1 MHARRDQNQP
11 HKDSNMNALS
21 EFKGGLLAGCAAALA
36 ALMLW
41 ASPASAVVCTG
52 SASDPET
59 CTARTGG
66 NGSACMGDLFG
77 GALVCT
83 ANDVRIGFADNVRDP
98 TTNTAITSCISGS
111 TLAFKAD
118 FHVELTA
125 QARYDIGLYFATD
138 GDAAHDGARAGQC
151 SVSKITAA
159 SNTSNFINLD
169 NPGAQPTDSC
179 GDIDDAHN
187 PQVVTLTL
195 SAACAEG
202 ALFFNPTTGKCQA
215 TSPGPGAAKCM
226 ALPNCT
232 SWRQTGA
239 NGVCDSPLDAF
250 PGTKSKCNCDDA
262 FGIPVIVEQAT
273 LAVVKTAYPTSV
285 TETGHDVTYTVQ
297 VTNNAQ
303 FVSVT
308 ISSIIDDL
316 YGDLSSDA
324 TNTLIKNSTCDSMV
338 GSVLAPGGSK
348 SCQFDAFVSGNTGD
362 EVTDTVE
369 VCGDDT
375 GNHHI
380 CGDDFAVVDITD
392 VAAAPTILKSASNLS
407 SLTVDV
413 EFTVT
418 VTNNSDLD
426 TLTVNSLNDDKF
438 GDITTTH
445 GAGGGFEQVVSTDCN
460 TLIGAA
466 NKIAV
471 SSNKSCKFVGRIL
484 ATGLHENVVTGSATD
499 SDGVTTNGSSTP
511 PLKDSAKVQVTVTL
525 NP

>member
-1 MHARRDQNQP
+1 MY
-11 HKDSNMNALS
+11 ALRK
-21 EFKGGLLAGCAAALA
+21 FKGGVLAGCAAALA
-36 ALMLW
+36 ALTFL

-52 SASDPET
+52 GAGDPET

-77 GALVCT
+77 GSLNCT
-83 ANDVRIGFADNVRDP
+83 ANDVRVGFADNVRDP
-98 TTNTAITSCISGS
+98 TTGSPIASCISGS
-111 TLAFKAD
+111 TLSFKAD

-151 SVSKITAA
+151 SVSKITATNNA
-159 SNTSNFINLD
+159 SNFINLD

-179 GDIDDAHN
+179 GDIDATHN

-195 SAACAEG
+195 SAACVQG
-202 ALFFNPTTGKCQA
+202 TLFYNPATGKCQA
-215 TSPGPGAAKCM
+215 TSPGPGADKCM

-239 NGVCDSPLDAF
+239 NGICDSPLDAF

-273 LAVVKTAYPTSV
+273 LAVVKTAVPT
-285 TETGHDVTYTVQ
+285 TAPETGRDITYTVQ

-308 ISSIIDDL
+308 ISSIVDDL

-324 TNTLIKNSTCDSMV
+324 NNTLIKNSTCDSMV

-348 SCQFDAFVSGNTGD
+348 SCQFDAFVSGNKGD

-369 VCGDDT
+369 VCGDDSAS
-375 GNHHI
+375 HHI
-380 CGDDFAVVDITD
+380 CGDDFETVTITD
-392 VAAAPTILKSASNLS
+392 VATAPLIDKLASNLNE
-407 SLTVDV
+407 LTVDV
-413 EFTVT
+413 EYTVK
-418 VTNNSDLD
+418 VTNQSTVD

-438 GDITTTH
+438 GDITSTH
-445 GAGGGFEQVVSTDCN
+445 AAGGGFEQVVSTDCN
-460 TLIGAA
+460 ALIGAA
-466 NKIAV
+466 NKIAANG
-471 SSNKSCKFVGRIL
+471 NKSCKFVGRIKV
-484 ATGLHENVVTGSATD
+484 TGLHENVVTGSATD
-499 SDGVTTNGSSTP
+499 SDGVTTDGTSTP
-511 PLKDSAKVQVTVTL
+511 PLKDNAKVQVTVTL

>member
-1 MHARRDQNQP
+1 MD
-11 HKDSNMNALS
+11 ALRK
-21 EFKGGLLAGCAAALA
+21 FKGRSLAVCAAAVA
-36 ALMLW
+36 ALMFW
-41 ASPASAVVCTG
+41 AAPASAVVCTG
-52 SASDPET
+52 GAGDPET
-59 CTARTGG
+59 CTARTAG

-83 ANDVRIGFADNVRDP
+83 ANDVRIGFADNVRNP
-98 TTNTAITSCISGS
+98 TTGTPITSCISGS
-111 TLAFKAD
+111 TLDFKAD

-151 SVSKITAA
+151 SVSKITATN
-159 SNTSNFINLD
+159 NTGNFINLD
-169 NPGAQPTDSC
+169 NPGAQPADTC
-179 GDIDDAHN
+179 GDIDATHN
-187 PQVVTLTL
+187 PQVITLTL

-202 ALFFNPTTGKCQA
+202 ALFFNPATGNCQA

-239 NGVCDSPLDAF
+239 NGVCDSPIDAF

-273 LAVVKTAYPTSV
+273 LAVVKTANPTSV
-285 TETGHDVTYTVQ
+285 GETGHDVTYTVQ

-308 ISSIIDDL
+308 ISSIVDDL

-324 TNTLIKNSTCDSMV
+324 ANTLISNSTCDSMV
-338 GSVLAPGGSK
+338 GSVLAPGGST
-348 SCQFDAFVSGNTGD
+348 SCHFDAFVSGNTGD

-369 VCGDDT
+369 VCGNDT

-380 CGDDFAVVDITD
+380 CGDDFAVVEITD
-392 VAAAPTILKSASNLS
+392 VAAAPTISKTASNLS

-418 VTNNSDLD
+418 VTNTSAID

-438 GDITTTH
+438 GNITSTH
-445 GAGGGFEQVVSTDCN
+445 AAGGGFEQVVSTDCN

-484 ATGLHENVVTGSATD
+484 ATGLHENVVTGSVTD
-499 SDGVTTNGSSTP
+499 SDGVTTDGGSTP
-511 PLKDSAKVQVTVTL
+511 PLKDNAKVQVTVTL